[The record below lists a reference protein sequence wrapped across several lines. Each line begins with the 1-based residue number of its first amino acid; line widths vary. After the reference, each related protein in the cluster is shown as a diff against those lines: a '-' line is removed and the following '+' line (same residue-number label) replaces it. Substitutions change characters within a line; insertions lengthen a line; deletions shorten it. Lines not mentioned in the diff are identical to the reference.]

1 MYLTADIQ
9 AREPERARLAAA
21 FASFVAA
28 GKQVHHLPG
37 PGEHSAACINHPGA
51 PSTLPPGEQNQHMH
65 RQPRNRQKALDQA
78 NWEGRQALIE
88 RYRERILDAAAR
100 DFSEAG
106 AAMELR
112 ISRAQVRMIATA
124 VGVTLRMRA
133 KRKKAEPA
141 FHELVAQEEAKPALS
156 ELDLLADQVLAMAA
170 LGKTS
175 REALLA
181 TGLKAAQFRA
191 LCDRYGISFESEA
204 RP

>member
-21 FASFVAA
+21 FDSFVAA

-37 PGEHSAACINHPGA
+37 PGEHSTACINHPGA
-51 PSTLPPGEQNQHMH
+51 PATLPPGEQNQHMH

-133 KRKKAEPA
+133 KRKKVEPT

-156 ELDLLADQVLAMAA
+156 ELDLLAGQLLAMAA
-170 LGKTS
+170 MGKT
-175 REALLA
+175 L
-181 TGLKAAQFRA
+181 
-191 LCDRYGISFESEA
+191 SEA
-204 RP
+204 RQAAGLKPAKFREICDSYGSRFEGAA